1 MEAHIII
8 NKIEFLPENIQQ
20 QIVDYI
26 DFLTAKYLKI
36 LDKDAEDETDF
47 VLTNDIKAM
56 LDQSIAHHEKNLHK
70 AKPAKEVLN
79 NIAKKYNYE
88 L

>member
-1 MEAHIII
+1 MDTHVII

-26 DFLTAKYLKI
+26 NFLTDKYLKI
-36 LDKDAEDETDF
+36 LDKNTKDETDF
-47 VLTNDIKAM
+47 ILTNDIKAM
-56 LDQSIAHHEKNLHK
+56 LDQSIAHHEKNLYK
-70 AKPAKEVLN
+70 AKPAEEVLN
-79 NIAKKYNYE
+79 NIAKKYNYV